1 MYGGPGG
8 HSNPP
13 TMLCLDAFRGHLT
26 EDVKKKMH
34 SLGSDLVIIP
44 GGMTTV
50 LQPLDVSINK
60 PFKGYVQ
67 AEYNKW
73 FCEPNRELT
82 PTGKIKRSALHI
94 IAHWVSAAWKSIQ
107 APMIVKSFKKC
118 CISNSLDGSEDD
130 VLWNAEDDEE
140 RRNEFASVKDSYEDS
155 SDESNSE

>member
-1 MYGGPGG
+1 MDDGIVNARLAPKCMGTPSRRALQSTINALSG
-8 HSNPP
+8 
-13 TMLCLDAFRGHLT
+13 RGHLT

-67 AEYNKW
+67 AEYEKW

-82 PTGKIKRSALHI
+82 PTGKIKRAAPHI
-94 IAHWVSAAWKSIQ
+94 VAGFLLPGK
-107 APMIVKSFKKC
+107 
-118 CISNSLDGSEDD
+118 
-130 VLWNAEDDEE
+130 
-140 RRNEFASVKDSYEDS
+140 ASKHQ
-155 SDESNSE
+155 